1 MPSAWPS
8 SAGSSPKPITRSAQ
22 HIGLRPL
29 LAELSRA
36 IDRAASLVSQLKL
49 FSYRS
54 SPQSMAL
61 SLHESLLDAWR
72 GLEPHIGSRRAD
84 LQVSGH
90 TQLQVWGD
98 AQRLGIMLKV
108 LMIEL
113 VQQACAGGLPM
124 VIQARIDAGEADTV
138 LLHIEA
144 CGCTA
149 PAAGANHPPSLGASL
164 CIEIAAEMR
173 GELQSAHD
181 DSAGL
186 RYRLRLPEPATRLGD
201 LPIGLVGHS
210 AAPPRHP

>member
-1 MPSAWPS
+1 
-8 SAGSSPKPITRSAQ
+8 
-22 HIGLRPL
+22 
-29 LAELSRA
+29 
-36 IDRAASLVSQLKL
+36 
-49 FSYRS
+49 
-54 SPQSMAL
+54 MAL